1 LIYTACETF
10 EKCVAP
16 LTELTGGIGRLISA
30 RFNRLVD
37 AEKVLAAETIERAS
51 KKAYKA
57 NEIPVQRF
65 KPNIFISVIDHA
77 SQQTDCNI
85 RELWANLLAQEL
97 LDGDVHPEV
106 VKILSRINA
115 QDAQTLAEI
124 AEKSEKDDYVRSFSS
139 SIMGTN
145 VEEDGTLS
153 ASVSMLGISASMKK
167 RPKYS
172 FSEKFLESLGLIERS
187 GKKWELTAIGE
198 GFVASVSEP
207 KEARA

>member
-1 LIYTACETF
+1 
-10 EKCVAP
+10 
-16 LTELTGGIGRLISA
+16 
-30 RFNRLVD
+30 
-37 AEKVLAAETIERAS
+37 
-51 KKAYKA
+51 
-57 NEIPVQRF
+57 
-65 KPNIFISVIDHA
+65 
-77 SQQTDCNI
+77 
-85 RELWANLLAQEL
+85 LWANLLAQEL